1 MVQSLDMGPGGY
13 SRIIKLSFIM
23 ENQRNLTELFAEAL
37 RYEQGRSPL
46 TVEAYLRDLRQFISF
61 VTGDKDNTFDPLTI
75 STSDVRAWLAELSR
89 GGIQTVSVKRKLQS
103 VRAFFHFMMRS
114 HRMDSDPTGPIELS
128 VRRKRLPKYVPER
141 EMERLLAADD
151 ASSDDFEQTRDRM
164 IMLLLYTT
172 GMRRAEALR
181 LHDDDLRLERGEVLV
196 HGKGNKERLLP
207 LGQEVV
213 TLIRQYLA
221 MRDELT
227 QQPDHDGQQ
236 PFLTGKSGCGMSERT
251 LSSIVKRELAGT
263 SAEQRSPH
271 VLRHTFATAMLNG
284 GADINTVKTF
294 LGHASLATTQI
305 YTHVTFADMKRA
317 YNTAH
322 PRAGGAIND
331 KEE

>member
-1 MVQSLDMGPGGY
+1 
-13 SRIIKLSFIM
+13 M
-23 ENQRNLTELFAEAL
+23 ENQRDLTELFADAL
-37 RYEQGRSPL
+37 RYEQGRSRL

-61 VTGDKDNTFDPLTI
+61 VTGDKDDTFDPLTI
-75 STSDVRAWLAELSR
+75 STADVRTWLAALSR
-89 GGIQTVSVKRKLQS
+89 KGIQTASVKRKLQS

-141 EMERLLAADD
+141 EMERLLASDA
-151 ASSDDFEQTRDRM
+151 ASSDNFEQIRDRM

-181 LHDDDLRLERGEVLV
+181 LQDGDIRLERGEVLV

-207 LGQEVV
+207 LSQEVV
-213 TLIRQYLA
+213 SLIRQYIN
-221 MRDELT
+221 MRDKSA
-227 QQPDHDGQQ
+227 QHHDNEGQR
-236 PFLTGKSGCGMSERT
+236 PFLTGKSGCGMSDRT
-251 LSSIVKRELAGT
+251 LTSIVKKELAGT

-322 PRAGGAIND
+322 PRAGGTASD